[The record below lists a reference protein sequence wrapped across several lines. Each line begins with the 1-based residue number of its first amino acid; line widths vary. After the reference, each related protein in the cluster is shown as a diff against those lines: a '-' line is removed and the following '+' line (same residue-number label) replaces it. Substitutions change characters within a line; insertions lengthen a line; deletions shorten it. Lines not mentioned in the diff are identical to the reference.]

1 MGHRD
6 EDEESALTTIDNN
19 EPIGQLNIDEYCI
32 SSDADTE
39 KMGSD
44 VLHDE
49 EELHPKLSD
58 LLVERKHKLED
69 DLDEEATKKVKLEL
83 SLNLGKG
90 EDLSQENLNE
100 EDLNETDL
108 NKDDLTKDE
117 LTRETLP
124 KDELTRETLPKE
136 DLDKEGLNDNNLKE
150 ANLSNN
156 NNKNDLSKEAEY
168 KNDLNTNDFNKGD
181 SEDKILK
188 QNVLDSNDLNNND
201 LHNNDL
207 HNNDLH
213 NNDLHNNDS
222 KDSSNKTDLNNNDD
236 NDLNNKTDLNN
247 NNDNEDN
254 EDNNDNEDND
264 DNDSIEEDTND
275 TPSPMELE
283 TKRLEAMDDIISIE
297 YKFAQLR
304 QNLYE
309 NKLNKLELELQMCLE
324 GSHPELHGY
333 YERISSIRDYKLK
346 RAYQRQKY
354 ELSCIDKETRATR
367 TMIHQQYYK
376 SVSELKSHLLKST
389 TREWYDINKERREMD
404 TMVANVG
411 YHVPVK
417 IANKTL
423 SCITGY
429 AGAAQER
436 LPGEPLAEDLECEN
450 TAFQYRHN
458 PVDKLEV
465 IVDRMRLNNQLSD
478 LEGLKRY
485 YGGFPAAPG
494 LNGLRDSEINDDFEA
509 IQYFNLA
516 N

>member
-1 MGHRD
+1 MTEQQNKVVAMGHRD

-69 DLDEEATKKVKLEL
+69 DLDEENTKKVKLEL

-108 NKDDLTKDE
+108 NKDELAKDE
-117 LTRETLP
+117 LTREI
-124 KDELTRETLPKE
+124 LPKE
-136 DLDKEGLNDNNLKE
+136 DLNKEGLNDNNLKE
-150 ANLSNN
+150 AHLNNN
-156 NNKNDLSKEAEY
+156 NNKNDISKEAED
-168 KNDLNTNDFNKGD
+168 KNDLNTN
-181 SEDKILK
+181 ELK
-188 QNVLDSNDLNNND
+188 QNVLNNDDLN
-201 LHNNDL
+201 
-207 HNNDLH
+207 
-213 NNDLHNNDS
+213 NNDS
-222 KDSSNKTDLNNNDD
+222 KDSSNKTDLNNNNDD
-236 NDLNNKTDLNN
+236 NEDNDDNNLNNKTNLNNN

-264 DNDSIEEDTND
+264 DNDSIEEDAND

-485 YGGFPAAPG
+485 YDGFPAAPG